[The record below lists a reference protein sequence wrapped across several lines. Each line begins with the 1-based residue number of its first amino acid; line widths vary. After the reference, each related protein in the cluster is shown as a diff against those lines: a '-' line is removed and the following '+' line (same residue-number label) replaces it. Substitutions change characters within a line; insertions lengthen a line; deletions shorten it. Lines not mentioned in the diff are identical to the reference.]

1 MGADASCSWKPSAE
15 PAVYDCRAASL
26 HLPLWSKV
34 CSKAAAKYEGHQPD
48 LQRLGLT
55 ACNGTHSHAHRM
67 LRQLHG
73 RTVAVLGDS
82 HALNLWCALT
92 CWFSSAPGVQVE
104 RRDQPG
110 SLSRIVGRKGR
121 LANFSYG
128 ITHVEEGQV
137 RSRVAWMLPSCY
149 TASGNRC
156 GDPTSMTA
164 RPIEECSLP
173 LAEKLAAAADEAG
186 ERVVVLFNPCGVY
199 FGDPMVRAVSKF
211 MRGNDMEPFAGPS
224 NLIKTAM
231 QGVTMDATWRKDY
244 NQRVGK
250 VAKVLARLRN
260 GSAGILVESAV
271 RKPLRKPGS
280 HCPLEFTTVPQVP
293 HFPANDADFADIDP
307 VLMDDEGSYGRFA
320 ASSGAWLHRIAR
332 MPNGSAALRA
342 YRIARP
348 AFSSWNQNPGNFPQS
363 IAFGPAS
370 GCGDDTTCIAKHG
383 ILLARSCAV
392 RKCGSDLVDW
402 RIAAERAAAAKEG
415 ITTLRSFEACALR

>member
-1 MGADASCSWKPSAE
+1 MAQRGNMGADANCSWKPSAE

-121 LANFSYG
+121 LANFSYD

-164 RPIEECSLP
+164 RPIDECSLP
-173 LAEKLAAAADEAG
+173 LAEKLVAAADEAG

-280 HCPLEFTTVPQVP
+280 HRPFNAQRCRRYHTSQPTTPISLTLIR
-293 HFPANDADFADIDP
+293 FSWTMKG
-307 VLMDDEGSYGRFA
+307 LMDDSLRVVELGFIASPGCPMAAPHFTPTGSPGRLSVLGTRTQETFLNRSPSDRLPDA
-320 ASSGAWLHRIAR
+320 GTI
-332 MPNGSAALRA
+332 
-342 YRIARP
+342 RP
-348 AFSSWNQNPGNFPQS
+348 ASQSTAYFS
-363 IAFGPAS
+363 PARAPS
-370 GCGDDTTCIAKHG
+370 ASVAATLSTGASP
-383 ILLARSCAV
+383 LNALQQPMR
-392 RKCGSDLVDW
+392 GS
-402 RIAAERAAAAKEG
+402 
-415 ITTLRSFEACALR
+415 